1 MRLARRTVLAT
12 LALALLAG
20 PVGAKAQQPA
30 EKVPRI
36 GWLTPGTGT
45 IRESFRKALYE
56 LGYIEG
62 RTISFEVRG
71 AGDNLSRLPMLAAE
85 LVEAKVDII
94 VAVSLPAI
102 EAAHQATRTIPI
114 VMAFGGAGL
123 LESGIVASLARPGGN
138 VTGVHLLATELDGK
152 RLELLLQAVPKA
164 NKVGVLNPA
173 LGYHLT
179 EVARTAQAAKA
190 SLYVVDVPIGAQGYD
205 RAFDLMVKARVGAL
219 LVPASPRF
227 SRDGRWI
234 ADLAAK
240 HRIPAMYEWG
250 YLARAGGLLAYGP
263 TNSELDRRSAA
274 FVDKILKGAKPADL
288 PVEQP
293 TKFELVINLKTAKA
307 LNLTIPPSV
316 LARADEVIQ

>member
-1 MRLARRTVLAT
+1 MKTRLARCA

-30 EKVPRI
+30 EKVLRI

-227 SRDGRWI
+227 SRDGRRI

-263 TNSELDRRSAA
+263 TSGELDRRSAA

-293 TKFELVINLKTAKA
+293 TKFELVINAKTAKA
-307 LNLTIPPSV
+307 LGLTIPPSV
-316 LARADEVIQ
+316 LARADEIIQ

>member
-1 MRLARRTVLAT
+1 MKTRLARCA
-12 LALALLAG
+12 LALALLAE
-20 PVGAKAQQPA
+20 PA
-30 EKVPRI
+30 EKVLRI

>member
-1 MRLARRTVLAT
+1 MKTRLARCA

-30 EKVPRI
+30 EKVLRI